1 MTISA
6 NYNTKLIKDWI
17 RPLQKSLT
25 IETENKFINTLGR
38 EKYFNDYLHESLKKL
53 SDLNLPDE
61 YLIIFSEFSKK
72 FNEYNKLDENQRKR
86 LIIDTRKNLY
96 KLGKTLEVESSN
108 NISNKVILN
117 KPDSSLSFD
126 SDISLIKNV
135 GKVYKNKLN
144 ELGIFHIKDL
154 INYFPRTY
162 LDYTN
167 RVKIINLKP
176 DNLYTCIGN
185 IKRFYIHKS
194 KKNSNLSIM
203 NFVVSDETSSIKV
216 TKFFLGRRFRS
227 YSFFTSQKS
236 LYTPGTKLAISGKV
250 KLTEYG
256 KTFVDPQIEILKDN
270 NDNFNF
276 SGKILP
282 LYSLGEALS
291 NMSFIKLMK
300 KVLIYSKQYPEILN
314 KKQLDSLSLLSKRE
328 SLINI
333 HFPPTQEALI
343 ESKKRLVFDE
353 LFLLQIKFLL
363 RKRKTKKNL
372 IVQQLPQKKSLLKE
386 FLNTFPFELTKSQV
400 NVLNEIKKDLS
411 NPVAMSRLLQGDV
424 GSGKTI
430 VAIASLLIVIEK
442 NLQGAF
448 MVPTEVLAEQH
459 YKNLLKYLNPL
470 LVSVE
475 LLTGNTPKKKRK
487 EILSNLKN
495 GLVDILVGT
504 HALFEDKVIFNSLGM
519 VVIDEQHRF
528 GVTQRNRLLNKGENT
543 NLLSM
548 TATPIPRTLALS
560 IYGDLD
566 VSQITEL
573 PPGRVPITTKI
584 ISEDDLNNLFK
595 IVEDELNEGKQAY
608 VILPLIEDSEK
619 LNLSSAKKTFKHLS
633 EEVFFNK
640 KVGLLHG
647 KLSSQE
653 KNEVINSFL
662 KNEINILV
670 STTVI
675 EVGIDVPNATIMII
689 YNSERFGLSQLH
701 QLRGRVGRGSTKSFC
716 YLVTSDKNG
725 LENKRLC
732 VLQKSNDGFYIAE
745 KDLELRG
752 PGQILGYRQ
761 SGLPDFVLDNL
772 PNNKFLIDKAREEA
786 IKIVSYDPDL
796 KENIVLRNILIDNSD
811 NKFIHDFLN

>member
-1 MTISA
+1 VTSSG
-6 NYNTKLIKDWI
+6 NNNKLIKDWI

-25 IETENKFINTLGR
+25 IETENKFINILGR
-38 EKYFNDYLHESLKKL
+38 NKYFNDYLHESLTRL
-53 SDLNLPDE
+53 DNLNLSDE
-61 YLIIFSEFSKK
+61 YLRIFNEFSKK
-72 FNEYNKLDENQRKR
+72 YNEYNNLDVNQRKR
-86 LIIDTRKNLY
+86 LIIDTRKTLY
-96 KLGKTLEVESSN
+96 KLGKTLEIESSK
-108 NISNKVILN
+108 NISNTIILN
-117 KPDSSLSFD
+117 KTDSSLSLD

-144 ELGIFHIKDL
+144 ELGIFQIKDL

-167 RVKIINLKP
+167 RVKIMYLKP
-176 DNLYTCIGN
+176 DNLYTCIAN
-185 IKRFYIHKS
+185 IKRFYIYKS

-216 TKFFLGRRFRS
+216 TKFLLGRRFRS
-227 YSFFTSQKS
+227 YSFFASQKS

-276 SGKILP
+276 SGRILP
-282 LYSLGEALS
+282 LYSLAEALS
-291 NMSFIKLMK
+291 NISFIKLMK
-300 KVLIYSKQYPEILN
+300 KVLIYAKQYPDILN
-314 KKQLDSLSLLSKRE
+314 QKQLDSLSLLSKGE

-333 HFPPTQEALI
+333 HLPPTQQALI

-363 RKRKTKKNL
+363 RKRKKNKNVIAKK
-372 IVQQLPQKKSLLKE
+372 LPQKKSLLKE

-411 NPVAMSRLLQGDV
+411 NNLPMSRLLQGDV

-430 VAIASLLIVIEK
+430 IAIASILIVIEK

-459 YKNLLKYLNPL
+459 YNNLLKYLNPL

-475 LLTGNTPKKKRK
+475 LLTGNTPQKKRK
-487 EILSNLKN
+487 EILSNLNN

-504 HALFEDKVIFNSLGM
+504 HALFEDKVIFNSLGI

-528 GVTQRNRLLNKGENT
+528 GVTQRNRLINKGDNT
-543 NLLSM
+543 HLLSM

-584 ISEDDLNNLFK
+584 ISEDDLTNLFK
-595 IVEDELNEGKQAY
+595 IVDDEITKGRQAY

-619 LNLSSAKKTFKHLS
+619 MNLNSAQKTFKHLS
-633 EEVFFNK
+633 EEVFFKK

-647 KLSSQE
+647 KLNSEE
-653 KNEVINSFL
+653 KKEVINSFL

-772 PNNKFLIDKAREEA
+772 PNN
-786 IKIVSYDPDL
+786 
-796 KENIVLRNILIDNSD
+796 
-811 NKFIHDFLN
+811 

>member
-1 MTISA
+1 MTYSEEYI
-6 NYNTKLIKDWI
+6 KLIKDWI

-25 IETENKFINTLGR
+25 IETESNFTNILGR
-38 EKYFNDYLHESLKKL
+38 QRHFNEYLYESFTKLEKLNLTDEYIKLFNDFSEKYYK
-53 SDLNLPDE
+53 
-61 YLIIFSEFSKK
+61 
-72 FNEYNKLDENQRKR
+72 YNKLDFNQRKR
-86 LIIDTRKNLY
+86 LIIDTRKTLY
-96 KLGKTLEVESSN
+96 KLVKKIDIIKSSKIYKESFSN
-108 NISNKVILN
+108 VI
-117 KPDSSLSFD
+117 DSSLSLD

-144 ELGIFHIKDL
+144 ELGVFNIKDL

-176 DNLYTCIGN
+176 DNLYTCLAN
-185 IKRFYIHKS
+185 IKRFYIYKS

-203 NFVVSDETSSIKV
+203 NIVVSDETSSIKV

-227 YSFFTSQKS
+227 YSFFSSQKS

-276 SGKILP
+276 SGRILP
-282 LYSLGEALS
+282 LYSLAEALS
-291 NMSFIKLMK
+291 NISFIKLMK
-300 KVLIYSKQYPEILN
+300 KVLIYAKQYPDILN
-314 KKQLDSLSLLSKRE
+314 QKQLDSLSLLSKGE

-333 HFPPTQEALI
+333 HLPSTQQALI

-363 RKRKTKKNL
+363 RKRKKNKNVIAKK
-372 IVQQLPQKKSLLKE
+372 LPQKKSLLKE
-386 FLNTFPFELTKSQV
+386 FLNTFPFELTNSQV
-400 NVLNEIKKDLS
+400 KVLNEIKKDLS
-411 NPVAMSRLLQGDV
+411 HPLPMSRLLQGDV

-430 VAIASLLIVIEK
+430 IAMASLLIVIEK

-475 LLTGNTPKKKRK
+475 LLTGNTTQKKRK
-487 EILSNLKN
+487 EILSNLNN

-528 GVTQRNRLLNKGENT
+528 GVTQRNRLLNKGDNT

-584 ISEDDLNNLFK
+584 ISEEDLTNLFK
-595 IVEDELNEGKQAY
+595 IVEDEITKGRQAY

-619 LNLSSAKKTFKHLS
+619 MNLSSAKKTFKHLS
-633 EEVFFNK
+633 EEVFFKK

-647 KLSSQE
+647 KLNSQE

-772 PNNKFLIDKAREEA
+772 PNNKFLIEMAREEA
-786 IKIVSYDPDL
+786 IKVVSNDPDL

>member
-1 MTISA
+1 
-6 NYNTKLIKDWI
+6 
-17 RPLQKSLT
+17 
-25 IETENKFINTLGR
+25 
-38 EKYFNDYLHESLKKL
+38 
-53 SDLNLPDE
+53 
-61 YLIIFSEFSKK
+61 
-72 FNEYNKLDENQRKR
+72 
-86 LIIDTRKNLY
+86 
-96 KLGKTLEVESSN
+96 
-108 NISNKVILN
+108 
-117 KPDSSLSFD
+117 
-126 SDISLIKNV
+126 
-135 GKVYKNKLN
+135 
-144 ELGIFHIKDL
+144 
-154 INYFPRTY
+154 
-162 LDYTN
+162 
-167 RVKIINLKP
+167 
-176 DNLYTCIGN
+176 
-185 IKRFYIHKS
+185 
-194 KKNSNLSIM
+194 
-203 NFVVSDETSSIKV
+203 
-216 TKFFLGRRFRS
+216 
-227 YSFFTSQKS
+227 

-282 LYSLGEALS
+282 LYSLAEAFS

-300 KVLIYSKQYPEILN
+300 KVLIYAKECPEILN
-314 KKQLDSLSLLSKRE
+314 EKQLDSLSLLSKGE

-333 HFPPTQEALI
+333 HLPPTQQALI

-363 RKRKTKKNL
+363 RKRKKNKNV
-372 IVQQLPQKKSLLKE
+372 IDNQLPQKKSLLKE
-386 FLNTFPFELTKSQV
+386 FLKTFPFELTKSQV

-411 NPVAMSRLLQGDV
+411 NPEPMSRLLQGDV

-430 VAIASLLIVIEK
+430 IAIASLLIVIEK

-459 YKNLLKYLNPL
+459 YKNLLNYLNPL

-475 LLTGNTPKKKRK
+475 LLTGNTPQKKRK
-487 EILSNLKN
+487 EILSNLNN

-504 HALFEDKVIFNSLGM
+504 HAIFEDKVIFNSLGM

-584 ISEDDLNNLFK
+584 ISEDDLTNLFN
-595 IVEDELNEGKQAY
+595 IVDEEITKGKQAY

-619 LNLSSAKKTFKHLS
+619 MNLSSAKKTFRYLS

-647 KLSSQE
+647 KLNSQE
-653 KNEVINSFL
+653 KNEVINSFV

-716 YLVTSDKNG
+716 YLVTTDKNG

-772 PNNKFLIDKAREEA
+772 PNNKFLIEKAREEA
-786 IKIVSYDPDL
+786 IKVVSNDPDL
-796 KENIVLRNILIDNSD
+796 KENIILRNILINNSD

>member
-1 MTISA
+1 MNSSGKNNI
-6 NYNTKLIKDWI
+6 LIKDWI

-25 IETENKFINTLGR
+25 IESESKYINTLGR
-38 EKYFNDYLHESLKKL
+38 KKYFNEYLYESLTKL
-53 SDLNLPDE
+53 DNVNLSDE
-61 YLIIFSEFSKK
+61 YLGKFSELSKK
-72 FNEYNKLDENQRKR
+72 YSEYNKLDFNQRKR
-86 LIIDTRKNLY
+86 LIIDTRKSLY
-96 KLGKTLEVESSN
+96 KLGKTLEIENSN
-108 NISNKVILN
+108 NISNTVFLN
-117 KPDSSLSFD
+117 KIDSSLSLD

-144 ELGIFHIKDL
+144 ELGVFNIKDL

-176 DNLYTCIGN
+176 DNLYTCIVN
-185 IKRFYIHKS
+185 IKRFYIYKS

-203 NFVVSDETSSIKV
+203 NFLVSDETSSIKV

-227 YSFFTSQKS
+227 YSFFASQKS

-276 SGKILP
+276 SGRILP
-282 LYSLGEALS
+282 LYSLAEALS
-291 NMSFIKLMK
+291 NMSFIKLIK
-300 KVLIYSKQYPEILN
+300 KVLIYAREYPDILN
-314 KKQLDSLSLLSKRE
+314 QKQLDSLSLLSKGD

-333 HFPPTQEALI
+333 HLPPSQQALI

-363 RKRKTKKNL
+363 RKRNTNKN
-372 IVQQLPQKKSLLKE
+372 IVLKQLPQKKSLLNE
-386 FLNTFPFELTKSQV
+386 FLNNFPFELTKSQV
-400 NVLNEIKKDLS
+400 KVLNEIKKDLC
-411 NPVAMSRLLQGDV
+411 NPLPMSRLLQGDV

-430 VAIASLLIVIEK
+430 IAIASLLIVIEK

-459 YKNLLKYLNPL
+459 YKNLLKCLNPL
-470 LVSVE
+470 LVSIE
-475 LLTGNTPKKKRK
+475 LLTGNTPQKKRK
-487 EILSNLKN
+487 EILSNLNN

-504 HALFEDKVIFNSLGM
+504 HALFEDKVIFNSLGI

-528 GVTQRNRLLNKGENT
+528 GVTQRNRLLNKGDNP

-573 PPGRVPITTKI
+573 PPGRIPITTKV
-584 ISEDDLNNLFK
+584 ISEDDLTNLYK
-595 IVEDELNEGKQAY
+595 IVDDEITNGRQAY

-619 LNLSSAKKTFKHLS
+619 INLSSAKKIFKNLS
-633 EEVFFNK
+633 EEIFINK

-647 KLSSQE
+647 KLNSQE

-675 EVGIDVPNATIMII
+675 EVGIDVPNASIMII
-689 YNSERFGLSQLH
+689 FNSERFGLSQLH

-716 YLVTSDKNG
+716 YLVTSDKNL

-772 PNNKFLIDKAREEA
+772 PNNKFLIEKAREEA
-786 IKIVSYDPDL
+786 IKVVSNDPDL
-796 KENIVLRNILIDNSD
+796 KENIVLRNILINNSD

>member
-1 MTISA
+1 MTYSEEYI
-6 NYNTKLIKDWI
+6 KLIKDWI

-25 IETENKFINTLGR
+25 IETESNFNNILGR
-38 EKYFNDYLHESLKKL
+38 QRHFNEYLYESFTKLEKLNLTDEYIKLFNDFSEKYYK
-53 SDLNLPDE
+53 
-61 YLIIFSEFSKK
+61 
-72 FNEYNKLDENQRKR
+72 YNKLDFNQRKR
-86 LIIDTRKNLY
+86 LIIDTRKTLY
-96 KLGKTLEVESSN
+96 KLVKKIDIIKSSKIYKESFSN
-108 NISNKVILN
+108 VI
-117 KPDSSLSFD
+117 DSSLSLD

-144 ELGIFHIKDL
+144 ELGVFNIKDL

-176 DNLYTCIGN
+176 GNLYTCLAN
-185 IKRFYIHKS
+185 IKRFYIYKS

-203 NFVVSDETSSIKV
+203 NIVVSDETSSIKV

-227 YSFFTSQKS
+227 YSFFSSQKS

-250 KLTEYG
+250 NLTEYG

-276 SGKILP
+276 SGRILP
-282 LYSLGEALS
+282 LYSLAEALS
-291 NMSFIKLMK
+291 NNSFIKLMK
-300 KVLIYSKQYPEILN
+300 KGLIYAKQYPDILN
-314 KKQLDSLSLLSKRE
+314 QKQLDSLSLLSKGD

-333 HFPPTQEALI
+333 HLPPTQQALI

-353 LFLLQIKFLL
+353 LYLLQLKFLL
-363 RKRKTKKNL
+363 RKRKRNENIVAKNFP
-372 IVQQLPQKKSLLKE
+372 QQKSLLKE
-386 FLNTFPFELTKSQV
+386 FLNTFPFELTNAQV
-400 NVLNEIKKDLS
+400 KVLNEIKKDLS
-411 NPVAMSRLLQGDV
+411 HPLPMSRLLQGDV

-430 VAIASLLIVIEK
+430 IAIASLLIVVEK

-475 LLTGNTPKKKRK
+475 LLTGNTTQKKRK
-487 EILSNLKN
+487 EILSKLNN

-528 GVTQRNRLLNKGENT
+528 GVTQRNRLLNKGDNT

-584 ISEDDLNNLFK
+584 ISEEDLTNLFK
-595 IVEDELNEGKQAY
+595 IVEAEITKGRQAY

-619 LNLSSAKKTFKHLS
+619 MNLNSAKKTFKHLS
-633 EEVFFNK
+633 EEVFFKK

-647 KLSSQE
+647 KLNSQE

-772 PNNKFLIDKAREEA
+772 PNNKFLIEMAREEA
-786 IKIVSYDPDL
+786 IKVVSNDPDL

>member
-1 MTISA
+1 MTYSEEYI
-6 NYNTKLIKDWI
+6 KLIKDWI

-25 IETENKFINTLGR
+25 IETESNFNNILGR
-38 EKYFNDYLHESLKKL
+38 QRHFNEYLYESFTKLEKLNLTDEYIKLFNDFSEKYYK
-53 SDLNLPDE
+53 
-61 YLIIFSEFSKK
+61 
-72 FNEYNKLDENQRKR
+72 YNKLDFNQRKR
-86 LIIDTRKNLY
+86 LIIDTRKTLY
-96 KLGKTLEVESSN
+96 KLVKKIDIIKSSKIYKESFSN
-108 NISNKVILN
+108 VI
-117 KPDSSLSFD
+117 DSSLSLD

-144 ELGIFHIKDL
+144 ELGVFNIKDL

-176 DNLYTCIGN
+176 DNLYTCLAN
-185 IKRFYIHKS
+185 IKRFYIYKS

-203 NFVVSDETSSIKV
+203 NIVVSDETSSIKV

-227 YSFFTSQKS
+227 YSFFSSQKS

-276 SGKILP
+276 SGRILP
-282 LYSLGEALS
+282 LYSLAEALS
-291 NMSFIKLMK
+291 NISFIKLMK
-300 KVLIYSKQYPEILN
+300 KVLIYAKQYPDILN
-314 KKQLDSLSLLSKRE
+314 QKQLDSLSLLSKGE

-333 HFPPTQEALI
+333 HLPPTQQALI

-353 LFLLQIKFLL
+353 LYLLQLKFLL
-363 RKRKTKKNL
+363 RKRKRNKN
-372 IVQQLPQKKSLLKE
+372 IVAKNFPQKKSLLKE
-386 FLNTFPFELTKSQV
+386 FLNTFPFELTNSQV
-400 NVLNEIKKDLS
+400 KVLNEIKKDLS
-411 NPVAMSRLLQGDV
+411 HPLPMSRLLQGDV

-430 VAIASLLIVIEK
+430 IAMASLLIVIEK

-475 LLTGNTPKKKRK
+475 LLTGNTTQKKRK
-487 EILSNLKN
+487 EILSNLNN

-528 GVTQRNRLLNKGENT
+528 GVTQRNRLLNKGDNT

-584 ISEDDLNNLFK
+584 ISEEDLTNLFK
-595 IVEDELNEGKQAY
+595 IVEAEITKGRQAY

-619 LNLSSAKKTFKHLS
+619 MNLNSAKKTFKHLS
-633 EEVFFNK
+633 EEVFFKK

-647 KLSSQE
+647 KLNSQE

-772 PNNKFLIDKAREEA
+772 PNNKFLIEMAREEA
-786 IKIVSYDPDL
+786 IKVVSNDPDL